1 MVIGSDIVDVIVRT
15 VVVYLAIVLGL
26 LFLGRKELSQLSIPD
41 LVFILLISNSVQNAM
56 VGNNSTL
63 EGGLVAATALLLL
76 NFLFRWLN
84 FRYSIFRK
92 YVAGEPVLLIYEGK
106 VKDDN
111 LYRTKIT
118 HEELMTA
125 LREHGVDKIEE
136 VSLAMLEA
144 DGNISIISHELHG
157 KTYHKRRRKAKVFM
171 K

>member
-1 MVIGSDIVDVIVRT
+1 MEIGSDLLGVVIRT
-15 VVVYLAIVLGL
+15 VVVYLAIVIGL
-26 LFLGRKELSQLSIPD
+26 LFLGRKELSQLSITD

-63 EGGLVAATALLLL
+63 EGGLIAAAVLLLL

-92 YVAGEPVLLIYEGK
+92 YVAGDPVLLIYEGK
-106 VKDDN
+106 INDAN
-111 LYRTKIT
+111 MYREKIT
-118 HEELMTA
+118 HDELMTA

-157 KTYHKRRRKAKVFM
+157 KTYHKRKKRGKVFL